1 MLINLKTKKTTSK
14 MINFILSSSLIW
26 LIFYISYKLFLERDS
41 FFQFHRFFLL
51 SGLFIGLLL
60 PSLNWLFPETD
71 LQISTVLPS
80 LSIKDTWIN
89 EQVQTVSNHLSYT
102 YIFLII
108 YLSGLF
114 YYTLLLIKE
123 CLEIRKIHQSA
134 NRIETHNNYS
144 IVYTELEHPPF
155 TFGQYIYINNSSDWT
170 GNEESLILIHEQ
182 IHAQQKHTWDNLF
195 IESIRII
202 FWFNP
207 LLFFIQKELKNTHEY
222 IADRA
227 VLKYTNRKTYGQLL
241 INNSINY
248 SALSIANHFIYSQLK
263 KRINMMT
270 KPPSSGQARWKY
282 ALMLPLLFVLTFQL
296 SAQKKNNNVHTEVDQ
311 MPTFPDCAAGDK
323 GCSQSKMF
331 TFIGQNM
338 KYPEAAANAGTQGTA
353 YVEFTIDKKGKLID
367 ANLKR
372 DLANGCGAEA
382 LRVVQE
388 MAKAG
393 TWTPGKKDGKA
404 VSVKMVL
411 PLKFKLATD
420 K

>member
-1 MLINLKTKKTTSK
+1 

-51 SGLFIGLLL
+51 SGLFIGLLI
-60 PSLNWLFPETD
+60 PSLNWLFPGND

-80 LSIKDTWIN
+80 LSVKDTWIN
-89 EQVQTVSNHLSYT
+89 EQVQTISNQISYT

-108 YLSGLF
+108 YLSGIF
-114 YYTLLLIKE
+114 YYALQLIRE
-123 CLEIRKIHQSA
+123 SLEIHKIHKSA
-134 NRIETHNNYS
+134 NRIEKHGNYS
-144 IVYTELEHPPF
+144 IVYTELPHPPF
-155 TFGQYIYINNSSDWT
+155 TFGQYIYVNNSSDWT

-195 IESIRII
+195 MEFIRIF

-241 INNSINY
+241 IDNSINY
-248 SALSIANHFIYSQLK
+248 SSLSIANHFIYSQLK
-263 KRINMMT
+263 KRIHMMT

-296 SAQKKNNNVHTEVDQ
+296 SAQKQDNNVYTEVDQ

-331 TFIGQNM
+331 AFIRQNM
-338 KYPEAAANAGTQGTA
+338 KYPKTAAKAGTEGTA
-353 YVEFTIDKKGKLID
+353 YVEFTIDKTGKLVE
-367 ANLKR
+367 ANLKK
-372 DLANGCGAEA
+372 DVADGCGAEA
-382 LRVVQE
+382 LRVVKE

-393 TWTPGKKDGKA
+393 NWSPGKKDGKA

-411 PLKFKLATD
+411 PLKFKLTTD
-420 K
+420 KAK